1 MLRFFLFSFLLFSCT
16 PANQKNKLEKLKDY
30 EGLYEYVNGTTLTLQ
45 LSPPD
50 TTLYAIIDGAKY
62 PLFHHN
68 ADTFLNNQ
76 KDKVVFNRDTN
87 QQVSSYS
94 VDGSIFSLL
103 SKKFEGMEME
113 PRSDIEND
121 PDRYKYQIP
130 AEINDGLQVG
140 NLNNEFTKPE
150 LINDMVKN
158 TIAYN
163 YPDVHSTLIYKNNK
177 LVLEEYFYGYDRST
191 PHQLRSATKVLYGTL
206 LGIAIDKG
214 FLKNEDELILPYFQ
228 DDYETIKNLDERKR
242 KITIKDFL
250 TYQHGMDCENNN
262 PRSKGNEM
270 SMMQSDDW
278 VKYTLDLPMVS
289 EPGKSSSYCTGIALT
304 IGKLI
309 EKVTEQDLETFAKEN
324 LFDKLGIENY
334 SWRFAPDS
342 SSRTTFSQKSLT
354 PREMIKWTLLY
365 KNKGKWNGER
375 IISEDWVDK
384 SFSTYGSGE
393 FGYLWEYKYIMVDGK
408 RYDSYMASGNGGQ
421 KINLWPELDMIT
433 VFTGGNYNS
442 YMLYGVSTPPN
453 RMIPGYILKATF

>member
-1 MLRFFLFSFLLFSCT
+1 MCRMLLFSILLLSCST
-16 PANQKNKLEKLKDY
+16 SSQDNRLEKLKEY
-30 EGLYEYVNGTTLTLQ
+30 EGLYEYTNGTTLVLQ
-45 LSPPD
+45 SSIPD

-62 PLFHHN
+62 PLNHQRV
-68 ADTFLNNQ
+68 DTFLNTQ
-76 KDKVVFNRDTN
+76 KTAVVFNRDS
-87 QQVSSYS
+87 QEQVISYS
-94 VDGSIFSLL
+94 VDGNTFNLI
-103 SKKFEGMEME
+103 SKDFDGLEME
-113 PRSDIEND
+113 PRSEIDNN
-121 PDRYKYQIP
+121 PDKYFYAIP
-130 AEINDGLQVG
+130 EKIKDGLDVGSIND
-140 NLNNEFTKPE
+140 EFENPDLLAE
-150 LINDMVKN
+150 MVKK
-158 TIAYN
+158 TISYD
-163 YPDVHSTLIYKNNK
+163 YPDVHSTLIYKNDK
-177 LVLEEYFYGYDRST
+177 LVLEEYYYGYDRST
-191 PHQLRSATKVLYGTL
+191 PYQLRSATKVLYGTL

-228 DDYETIKNLDERKR
+228 DDYETIKNLHDRKR
-242 KITIKDFL
+242 KLTIKDFL

-270 SMMQSDDW
+270 AMMQSDDW

-289 EPGKSSSYCTGIALT
+289 EPGKSSSYCTGVALT

-354 PREMIKWTLLY
+354 PREMMKWALLY
-365 KNKGKWNGER
+365 KNKGVWNGEQ
-375 IISEDWVDK
+375 IISEDWVNK

-393 FGYLWEYKYIMVDGK
+393 FGYLWEHKYIMVDGK

-421 KINLWPELDMIT
+421 KINIWPELDMIT

-453 RMIPGYILKATF
+453 RMIPNYILKATN